1 MARIVKISDV
11 VNALV
16 KKNTVIIDLL
26 DPEAYDKVHIKDSIN
41 IPVKTLEKE
50 IRDKVD
56 RETPLILYSIDFEC
70 PVSRIAANKLEKMGY
85 ENVSYY
91 PGGREE
97 WLKKEMPV
105 DKK

>member
-1 MARIVKISDV
+1 MARSVRISDV
-11 VNALV
+11 VKALV
-16 KKNTVIIDLL
+16 RKDTVIIDLL
-26 DPEAYDKVHIKDSIN
+26 EPEAYKKFHIKDSIN

-50 IRDKVD
+50 IIDKVD
-56 RETPLILYSIDFEC
+56 RATPIIVYSIDFEC

-105 DKK
+105 DK